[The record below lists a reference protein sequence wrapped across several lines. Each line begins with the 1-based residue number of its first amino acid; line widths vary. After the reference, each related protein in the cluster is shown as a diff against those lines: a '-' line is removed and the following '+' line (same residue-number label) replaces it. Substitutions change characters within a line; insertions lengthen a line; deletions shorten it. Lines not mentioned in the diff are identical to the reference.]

1 MTGVI
6 AARLEK
12 ADPGFV
18 RTRRGVRA
26 VFATVFAWATMV
38 TVTAAFDVDE
48 PLRITLFAA
57 GAAFE
62 GALLAP
68 DPQPRDR
75 LRTIGW
81 AAIVCAVAVV
91 ATVHLTLLAP
101 LLAAGLLVLLMF
113 LSFALRSWNLRVAS
127 LALIGAITVYITGG
141 GHITTDRLGW
151 FALSAAVGFG
161 WLALWEHLI
170 LPDDPIGSLQLS
182 IQAFARRSADTVAG
196 VVDLTDAAR
205 DGTPSPGKML
215 RARLEQVRTCRS
227 AIERQ
232 IPGAVVHGLSEV
244 DAQQLKVA
252 VHSAHKALEDM
263 ITLVDQP
270 DWMRSLP
277 EAFAGSII
285 TSLEALVVAL
295 RGKLD
300 DDSRDIATQ
309 EAQTLRGHIH
319 DALAQTE
326 ETDAAPFEPTTLLA
340 AATLLGDGET
350 VAESITQT
358 MALASSLAKNGGRPQ
373 AKSADAT
380 PAAPDA
386 HAVRRHL
393 SPTMALA
400 IQGVVAAV
408 AAGGVAALVGNDQRL
423 VVAWTAFVIIAGSAG
438 MSTRRAMVRIP
449 ATVLGAVSGVLIAAT
464 VPDTVGWTVA
474 VVAVGV
480 FFTIV
485 TAPVSYPAMVFW
497 MGIAFV
503 PLFATEGRYL
513 DLVIDKG
520 VAALI
525 GGCVAAVVALTVAPI
540 RASHEV
546 RPAVV
551 EYLSALDAALASHL
565 PGDDHGTASAEA
577 RLDSTHTA
585 LTAEAAAAAS
595 EINVFSQPENVAD
608 DVADRVSAVHDAYL
622 RLSPLLS
629 APSRLLHGW
638 SDEQV
643 LRGLRRLRAAIE
655 RTRSTARGEAVGT
668 PESPERNG
676 PAARAAES
684 LGLSDSVRRVENLH
698 ARLTDLASVL
708 DSPGSSRATPSGVRS
723 RIS

>member
-1 MTGVI
+1 MTG
-6 AARLEK
+6 RLEK

-26 VFATVFAWATMV
+26 VFATVSAWATMV
-38 TVTAAFDVDE
+38 AVTASLDVDE

-62 GALLAP
+62 GALLAA

-81 AAIVCAVAVV
+81 AAIACAVAVV
-91 ATVHLTLLAP
+91 ATVQLSLLEP

-113 LSFALRSWNLRVAS
+113 LSFALRSWSVRVAS

-196 VVDLTDAAR
+196 VMDLSDATR
-205 DGTPSPGKML
+205 DGTSSPGKVL

-232 IPGAVVHGLSEV
+232 IPGAVVHGLGEV
-244 DAQQLKVA
+244 DAEQLKVA

-263 ITLVDQP
+263 ITLVEQP
-270 DWMRSLP
+270 DWTRSLP
-277 EAFAGSII
+277 EAFAESMI
-285 TSLEALVVAL
+285 TSLQALAVAL
-295 RGKLD
+295 RGDLD
-300 DDSRDIATQ
+300 DESRDIAAR
-309 EAQTLRGHIH
+309 EAQMLRGHIH

-326 ETDAAPFEPTTLLA
+326 KSGAVPFDSATLLA

-350 VAESITQT
+350 VAESVTQA
-358 MALASSLAKNGGRPQ
+358 MALASILAKNGLSPRA

-380 PAAPDA
+380 PAAPDT
-386 HAVRRHL
+386 HADRSRL

-400 IQGVVAAV
+400 IQAVVAAV
-408 AAGGVAALVGNDQRL
+408 AAGGVAALVGNEQRL

-438 MSTRRAMVRIP
+438 VSTRRAMVRIP

-464 VPDTVGWTVA
+464 VPETVGWTVA

-497 MGIAFV
+497 MSIAFV
-503 PLFATEGRYL
+503 PLFATEGHYL
-513 DLVIDKG
+513 ELVIDKG
-520 VAALI
+520 IAALI
-525 GGCVAAVVALTVAPI
+525 GGCVAAVVALTVAPV
-540 RASHEV
+540 RASREV

-551 EYLSALDAALASHL
+551 EYLSALDAAVASHL
-565 PGDDHGTASAEA
+565 PGDDHSTARAES
-577 RLDSTHTA
+577 RLDSTYTA

-595 EINVFSQPENVAD
+595 ELTVFSQSENVAN

-643 LRGLRRLRAAIE
+643 LMGLRRLRAAIE
-655 RTRSTARGEAVGT
+655 RTQSTARGEAVGT
-668 PESPERNG
+668 LESPERNG
-676 PAARAAES
+676 PAARAAAS

-698 ARLTDLASVL
+698 ARLADLASVL
-708 DSPGSSRATPSGVRS
+708 DSPGPSPATSSGGRS